1 MIPGEIFCSDEE
13 IIINNEAETIKL
25 LVSNSGDRPIQI
37 GSHYHFAEVNSA
49 LLFDRALTR
58 GFRLN
63 IIAGTAIRFEPG
75 QTKEVYL
82 VPFGGNRKVYG
93 FNEVVMGDI

>member
-49 LLFDRALTR
+49 LFFDRAVAR

>member
-1 MIPGEIFCSDEE
+1 MVPGEFFCLNGK
-13 IIINNEAETIKL
+13 IIINEALEPVKV

-49 LLFDRALTR
+49 LIFDRVSAR
-58 GFRLN
+58 GLRLN
-63 IIAGTAIRFEPG
+63 IIAGTAVRFEPG

-82 VPFGGNRKVYG
+82 VPFGGDRKVYG
-93 FNEVVMGDI
+93 FNQAVMGDI

>member
-1 MIPGEIFCSDEE
+1 MVPGEFFCLNGKISINEE
-13 IIINNEAETIKL
+13 LEPVKV

-49 LLFDRALTR
+49 LIFDRVSAR
-58 GFRLN
+58 GLRLN
-63 IIAGTAIRFEPG
+63 IIAGTAVRFEPG

-82 VPFGGNRKVYG
+82 VPFGGDRKVYG
-93 FNEVVMGDI
+93 FNQAVMGDI